1 MTVKRSKPLV
11 QPKYLPVTAQEVFN
25 KAMTEALLPK
35 SKQQLID
42 ETLTAMDNSFQPS
55 AKKKKKHN
63 NMTSKEV
70 ASFLNQ
76 MDQARTAK
84 ERGEVFENRTMDF
97 DGKRWVSRDDDKP
110 RGFQFDGKTGMER
123 ELSSEEVQEFIEEVE
138 DMVSKGTATKI
149 KNSSIS
155 GTTLP
160 KKGKRE
166 SFDQHMDKAFAAM
179 EELKKNPVAYTDEII
194 KLAGEVHELRDRI
207 KSLEQVK
214 KDLVSGDL
222 SDLPNTSKV
231 LKAAGDMIGE
241 HEVDAEKLQEQMRRS
256 IFTSIAKGVPAD
268 IDLITRLSNQ
278 LQGKGEMTDEEFARA
293 KEVVSRVCDEHYSKQ
308 LQEESWQAA
317 KPAVMEAAR
326 KAFGESVAKSIQA
339 ESDNTEE
346 DPDLDAVRL
355 TPAPWDDPRALRR
368 EEQQQLLMEEFLGHA
383 TYWGQVHPKKPG
395 ATEEEHRLD
404 ICQGVVRSVAETLD
418 GHRQDGRAGYIVI
431 PVTSALDVEKDIRSG
446 LNYTNYK
453 QSVHD
458 NPIVAHLNISGDLV
472 TTHDQLR
479 NRFRKGLTKA

>member
-1 MTVKRSKPLV
+1 
-11 QPKYLPVTAQEVFN
+11 
-25 KAMTEALLPK
+25 
-35 SKQQLID
+35 
-42 ETLTAMDNSFQPS
+42 
-55 AKKKKKHN
+55 
-63 NMTSKEV
+63 MTSKEV
-70 ASFLNQ
+70 AAFLNQ
-76 MDQARTAK
+76 MDQARNAK

-97 DGKRWVSRDDDKP
+97 DGKRWVPRDDDKP

-155 GTTLP
+155 GATLP

-194 KLAGEVHELRDRI
+194 KLAGEVHELRGRI

-268 IDLITRLSNQ
+268 VDLLTKLSNQ
-278 LQGKGEMTDEEFARA
+278 LQGKGEMSDEEFARA
-293 KEVVSRVCDEHYSKQ
+293 REIVSGITDKHYAKN
-308 LQEESWQAA
+308 LMEESWKAA

-326 KAFGESVAKSIQA
+326 KALHESLESSSSSAFWSDKKLNEVLASVEAEGTGEPPFD
-339 ESDNTEE
+339 E
-346 DPDLDAVRL
+346 PVRIA
-355 TPAPWDDPRALRR
+355 TAPWEDPRALSK
-368 EEQQQLLMEEFLGHA
+368 EDQQKLLMDELLGHA
-383 TYWGQVHPKKPG
+383 TYWGQVHPKRPG
-395 ATEEEHRLD
+395 ASEEEHRLD

-431 PVTSALDVEKDIRSG
+431 PVTSALDVEKNIRDG
-446 LNYTNYK
+446 LNYTDYK

-458 NPIVAHLNISGDLV
+458 NPIVAHLNIAGDLV
-472 TTHDQLR
+472 VTHDKLR
-479 NRFRKGLTKA
+479 SKFRKGLTKA